1 MPDRG
6 NPELDGLYKV
16 RPLLETVRKNLIKNL
31 TATELQSI
39 DEQMISYKEGN
50 LLKQHI
56 KNKSQKWGNCKIS

>member
-6 NPELDGLYKV
+6 DPDYDGLYKV

-56 KNKSQKWGNCKIS
+56 KNNPQKWGICKIS